1 MSGSRNFISAEYRE
15 LFNKT
20 VQKQKSL
27 NADDV
32 TTSRLR
38 KLQNNKD
45 GLQLFGKLITQVF
58 SLKSFLASITVL
70 NAS

>member
-15 LFNKT
+15 LFDET

-45 GLQLFGKLITQVF
+45 GLQLFGKLIAQVF
-58 SLKSFLASITVL
+58 SLKSFLASIAVL